1 MTPIYE
7 VVWNGCKD
15 APMGPYVCVEY
26 RHAVRVAP
34 TAPVAP
40 LRPYCGHLGD
50 AMITF
55 RRSAQTLTGWFTRYH
70 AVEITGLDMHQ
81 VSRCIES
88 CRRRGELAAELPGLG
103 GRAKR
108 GQLQRYR
115 WVR

>member
-1 MTPIYE
+1 MMGHV
-7 VVWNGCKD
+7 VVWDGRRSGPGGAYLN
-15 APMGPYVCVEY
+15 AEHHPTMPM
-26 RHAVRVAP
+26 AP

-50 AMITF
+50 VMITF

-81 VSRCIES
+81 VSRCIDS
-88 CRRRGELAAELPGLG
+88 CRRRGELAAELPGIG